1 MTRNIRIALFAAA
14 LSTTASGTAA
24 AYGYAEAPSFDQS
37 SGTLDIPMVNVYAGD
52 DYRYYSA
59 TLSLSSSSP
68 LSFSIASLTE
78 LTASDDVYS
87 YNSYDPTTG
96 TLYLYDIEVSLGQR
110 NYQYSAELT
119 RSGSQF
125 VVGNLTDNT
134 YIRMDSPVMPASY
147 DYYSMDHQLPVETT
161 CDGTDLSPQLSWT
174 SAPEGT
180 VSYAIYVH
188 DVNAGASGYDTWN
201 HWLVANIPADTTT
214 YSHTLASGY
223 NAQSAAPDGGVNG
236 LNDWGETGYRGP
248 CPPAGSGEHTYY
260 FKVYALDTTLNL
272 SDGFSYSEFEAAS
285 SNHVLQEASVYGT
298 YQRD

>member
-1 MTRNIRIALFAAA
+1 MKPTTRITLLAATLAAA
-14 LSTTASGTAA
+14 ASGNAS
-24 AYGYAEAPSFDQS
+24 AYGYADPASFSDAT
-37 SGTLDIPMVNVYAGD
+37 GTLTIPMVGVFMNNEYS
-52 DYRYYSA
+52 YYSA
-59 TLSLSSSSP
+59 TLGMSSTSP
-68 LSFSIASLTE
+68 IAFSITSLTE
-78 LTASDDVYS
+78 LTP
-87 YNSYDPTTG
+87 DPETYTSNYFDPS
-96 TLYLYDIEVSLGQR
+96 TSMLSLYDVEVALGQR
-110 NYQYSAELT
+110 NYQYSIDLT
-119 RSGSQF
+119 LSGGQF
-125 VVGNLTDNT
+125 VLGNLTDNT

-260 FKVYALDTTLNL
+260 FKVYALDTLLNL
-272 SDGFSYSEFEAAS
+272 SDGFSYSEFQAAS
-285 SNHVLQEASVYGT
+285 SNHVLQETSVYGT
-298 YQRD
+298 YSRN